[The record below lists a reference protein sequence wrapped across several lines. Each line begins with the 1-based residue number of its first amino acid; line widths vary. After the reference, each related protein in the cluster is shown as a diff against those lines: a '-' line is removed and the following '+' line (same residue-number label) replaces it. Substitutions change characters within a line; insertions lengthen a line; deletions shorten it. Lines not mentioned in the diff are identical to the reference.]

1 MPDDK
6 MKIIHSIG
14 FKKKLLKTL
23 LSIFVMVLSRFVL
36 SAVIPETEFVQ
47 KSVDHLEESENTVM
61 EFSGA
66 TIAVS
71 LAITALP
78 DDFATPLATTISD
91 MNGYFIFIF
100 VVLFVEKLLVVE
112 GTKIS
117 FAYIIPAACVL
128 YILSI
133 ISKKDL
139 FKKIANK
146 LLILGISIVVVIPFS
161 VHVTEHV
168 GAEYLSYVDETIAEA
183 EAGADKVT
191 EIINTSDG
199 EATIFEKLSDAFK
212 TAMDGMSDLLKYF
225 ENVIKKCVNAIAIML
240 VTTFVLPLLNL
251 FFFRWLL
258 KELFSLNVSNAFSQ
272 IRLPQIAEK
281 KAKRD
286 LEDKGG
292 AT

>member
-1 MPDDK
+1 MMLNDK
-6 MKIIHSIG
+6 TKI
-14 FKKKLLKTL
+14 KLLKTL
-23 LSIFVMVLSRFVL
+23 VSIFIMVLSRFVL
-36 SAVIPETEFVQ
+36 ATIIPETEFVQ
-47 KSVDHLEESENTVM
+47 QSVEHLEESESTVM
-61 EFSGA
+61 DFSGA

-91 MNGYFIFIF
+91 MNGYFVFIF
-100 VVLFVEKLLVVE
+100 VVLFVEKLIVLE
-112 GTKIS
+112 GTKLS
-117 FAYIIPAACVL
+117 FAYMIPAACLL

-133 ISKKDL
+133 LSKKDF
-139 FKKIANK
+139 FKKFATK
-146 LLILGISIVVVIPFS
+146 LVILGISIVVVIPFS
-161 VHVTEHV
+161 VHVTEYV

-191 EIINTSDG
+191 EIMGTSDG
-199 EATIFEKLSDAFK
+199 DATIFEKLSDAFK

-258 KELFSLNVSNAFSQ
+258 KELFSLNLSDALAQ
-272 IRLPQIAEK
+272 IRLPQIVEK
-281 KAKRD
+281 KLKGVQ
-286 LEDKGG
+286 EDEEDE
-292 AT
+292 A